1 MQSTEAILEPALP
14 IIDPHHHLWEGRGQ
28 PPSPYMLEELLGDI
42 GSGHNIA
49 ATLYVECGSGYR
61 PGGPEHLAS
70 VGETEFAKTAAE
82 RSSAAESSQ
91 TRICA
96 GIVGFADLTRGAAV
110 DEVLEAH
117 LQVAP
122 GRFRGI
128 RNMSA
133 WHEDAAVLSIASAPE
148 LLGDSRFRAEF
159 ARLPRYGLTFDAWLY
174 HMQIPE
180 ITDLARAHPEVAIV
194 LDHLGTPLDSGPYKG
209 KRSEV
214 FPLWK
219 KNISELASCSNVN
232 VKLGGMY
239 MPMTGFDGSLQLGS
253 QELAAATRD
262 YFLHTIDCF
271 GPRRCMFESN
281 FPVDRIS
288 CSYAV
293 LWNSFKRIVADFTP
307 EEKRALFHDTAARV
321 YRLSDI

>member
-148 LLGDSRFRAEF
+148 LLGDSRFRAGSGHPF
-159 ARLPRYGLTFDAWLY
+159 PDCPVVGSVPTPPSPARLSPLGSTR
-174 HMQIPE
+174 
-180 ITDLARAHPEVAIV
+180 ARLKRAFGPHPEGA
-194 LDHLGTPLDSGPYKG
+194 
-209 KRSEV
+209 
-214 FPLWK
+214 
-219 KNISELASCSNVN
+219 
-232 VKLGGMY
+232 
-239 MPMTGFDGSLQLGS
+239 
-253 QELAAATRD
+253 
-262 YFLHTIDCF
+262 
-271 GPRRCMFESN
+271 
-281 FPVDRIS
+281 DR
-288 CSYAV
+288 
-293 LWNSFKRIVADFTP
+293 
-307 EEKRALFHDTAARV
+307 
-321 YRLSDI
+321 